1 MPEAPGGGLW
11 IRCDLGLL
19 VDNGSWFT
27 TLENKKSGWRHE
39 QQPLN

>member
-11 IRCDLGLL
+11 IRCDLELF

-27 TLENKKSGWRHE
+27 TLENKSRGE
-39 QQPLN
+39 GMCNNL